1 MEIVYSNHALERM
14 EEREIAGR
22 MVESLLLR
30 PERVVEGRSASSVT
44 VTVPPI
50 PRITTRLPDPGTPTP

>member
-50 PRITTRLPDPGTPTP
+50 PRITTRLPGPGTPTP